1 MSQDSH
7 FHRNFSIVW
16 ASWNEWEQCSI
27 RYKGFPA
34 GGKYPEGLKVSIK
47 LLSIYFLTR
56 FQGLRIRSRICSDGN
71 RASLDNQSCRQC
83 LNANSTETD
92 FKKIIAKHGRENNC
106 EYDWEECEGTESI
119 PNGDDGERITSSLFG
134 DFSSERF
141 VSKFLFFVLL

>member
-1 MSQDSH
+1 MGAVFYTVQRLSRWWKISRGSQG
-7 FHRNFSIVW
+7 
-16 ASWNEWEQCSI
+16 Q
-27 RYKGFPA
+27 YKII
-34 GGKYPEGLKVSIK
+34 LC
-47 LLSIYFLTR
+47 LFLTR